1 MDPHDPLPIEDAQVR
16 TETPAGP
23 PGGGPQIGNGAA
35 PPRRASVRLMFSH
48 PAHALSFGFGSG
60 LSPVAPGTAGTLWA
74 WLAYTVLSVW
84 LTPLGWGLVL
94 AVGTAVGVWACTRTA
109 QALGTSDPSAVV
121 WDEILAFW
129 AILWLL
135 APASFQV
142 QLAAFVLFRFFDAVK
157 PGPVAWADRLFK
169 PGAGQPPGW
178 RQGVGILLDDAVAA
192 LCTLLV
198 LALWRV
204 LVG

>member
-1 MDPHDPLPIEDAQVR
+1 MNDDPQLPVEDSHVHVEPGAANR
-16 TETPAGP
+16 GP
-23 PGGGPQIGNGAA
+23 VIDNGAA
-35 PPRRASVRLMFSH
+35 PPRRASFRLMFSH
-48 PAHALSFGFGSG
+48 PAHALSLGFGSG
-60 LSPVAPGTAGTLWA
+60 LSPVAPGTFGTLWA

-84 LTPLGWGLVL
+84 LTPLGWGIVL
-94 AVGTAVGVWACTRTA
+94 ALGSVIGVWCCTRTA

-135 APASFQV
+135 APASFTL
-142 QLAAFVLFRFFDAVK
+142 QLVAFALFRFFDAVK

-169 PGAGQPPGW
+169 PAPGQPPGW
-178 RQGVGILLDDAVAA
+178 RQGLGILLDDGVAA

-204 LVG
+204 LIG

>member
-1 MDPHDPLPIEDAQVR
+1 
-16 TETPAGP
+16 
-23 PGGGPQIGNGAA
+23 
-35 PPRRASVRLMFSH
+35 
-48 PAHALSFGFGSG
+48 
-60 LSPVAPGTAGTLWA
+60 
-74 WLAYTVLSVW
+74 
-84 LTPLGWGLVL
+84 
-94 AVGTAVGVWACTRTA
+94 
-109 QALGTSDPSAVV
+109 V